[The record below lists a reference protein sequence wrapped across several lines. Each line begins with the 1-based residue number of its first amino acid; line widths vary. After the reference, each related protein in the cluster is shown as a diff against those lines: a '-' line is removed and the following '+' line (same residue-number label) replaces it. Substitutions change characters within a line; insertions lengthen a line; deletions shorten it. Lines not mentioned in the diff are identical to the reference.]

1 MKRALAGLIVI
12 TLAVITA
19 GCGMLMKD
27 TREWQPVKPGQTAYV
42 HTVKWREETI
52 QAIAAW
58 YTGKKENWQAL
69 ADANPVI
76 NPDRLC
82 IGNQVF
88 IPQELLKSREPLPRG
103 YMVQVYETP
112 KKVIKERKQPA
123 SRPPV
128 DIDDEFVLFGPK

>member
-1 MKRALAGLIVI
+1 MRQMLTALIGIILSVI
-12 TLAVITA
+12 TV
-19 GCGMLMKD
+19 GCGILMKD

-42 HTVKWREETI
+42 HTVKWQEETL

-58 YTGKKENWQAL
+58 YTGNKENWQAL
-69 ADANPVI
+69 ADANPII

-103 YMVQVYETP
+103 FIVQVHETP
-112 KKVIKERKQPA
+112 KRVKKERKKPAPQPQ
-123 SRPPV
+123 V